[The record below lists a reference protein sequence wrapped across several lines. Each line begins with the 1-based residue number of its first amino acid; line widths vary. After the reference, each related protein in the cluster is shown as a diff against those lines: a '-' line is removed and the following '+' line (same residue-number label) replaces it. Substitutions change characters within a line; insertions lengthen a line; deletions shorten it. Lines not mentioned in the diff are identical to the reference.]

1 LDTEWD
7 MRDAVIHFVGLL
19 FKEPV
24 KTKNQFALTY
34 DLPLEVFQRIHD
46 SEPYV
51 RASAIEVLQVIYDR
65 KKLNKSLKCD
75 FR

>member
-1 LDTEWD
+1 

-19 FKEPV
+19 FKEPTV
-24 KTKNQFALTY
+24 TTKVQFALTY

-51 RASAIEVLQVIYDR
+51 RASAVEVLQVI
-65 KKLNKSLKCD
+65 SLSK
-75 FR
+75 RMRLEVKTHINY